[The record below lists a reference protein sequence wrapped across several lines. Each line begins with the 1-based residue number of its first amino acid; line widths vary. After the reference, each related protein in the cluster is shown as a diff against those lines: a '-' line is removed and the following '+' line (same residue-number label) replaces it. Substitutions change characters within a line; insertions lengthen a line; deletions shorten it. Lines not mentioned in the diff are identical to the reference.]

1 MLIMALLVLSI
12 GCVQY
17 ILDLLA
23 DVLNVLN
30 EVISPVGFVLDVIRI
45 CLSSYKWYGHINGT

>member
-12 GCVQY
+12 GSIKY
-17 ILDLLA
+17 IMYLLV

-30 EVISPVGFVLDVIRI
+30 EVVSLIDFKLDVSLI
-45 CLSSYKWYGHINGT
+45 CLTGYKLYGHINGT